1 MTTVILLSFFLPF
14 FWAYYF
20 IKKDCHPEP
29 WYSLLFAFL
38 LGIFSALLS
47 IFFEGILENLHIVD
61 SLTLKFL
68 LYSFIE
74 EFFKFLVIFLL
85 IFPLKVFD
93 EPIDAII
100 YMSVSALGF
109 AFIENVL
116 YILKTEAEFSS
127 YLVLFLR
134 FLAPN
139 FLHVLASSI
148 IGFGFAYYMKKRIFL
163 FIPLALFFATILHFI
178 HNYFIIRLE
187 AQGYLLI
194 VPILWGVFAIFI
206 SELGLVSDKNEL
218 GISKLKPYEEL

>member
-1 MTTVILLSFFLPF
+1 MVTVILFSFFLPF

-20 IKKDCHPEP
+20 VKKDCHPEP
-29 WYSLLFAFL
+29 WYSLFFAFL

-47 IFFEGILENLHIVD
+47 FFFEGILENLHLID
-61 SLTLKFL
+61 SLALKFL
-68 LYSFIE
+68 IYAFIE

-85 IFPLKVFD
+85 IFPLKIFD

-109 AFIENVL
+109 AFIENML
-116 YILKTEAEFSS
+116 YILKIDAEISS
-127 YLVLFLR
+127 YLILFLR

-139 FLHVLASSI
+139 FLHILASSI

-163 FIPLALFFATILHFI
+163 FIPLTFIFATLLHFI

-187 AQGYLLI
+187 AQGYFLI
-194 VPILWGVFAIFI
+194 IPVLWGVFALLV
-206 SELGLVSDKNEL
+206 SELGLVNDKNEFS
-218 GISKLKPYEEL
+218 ISKLKPYERI

>member
-1 MTTVILLSFFLPF
+1 MATIILLSFFLPF

-38 LGIFSALLS
+38 LGIFSAILS
-47 IFFEGILENLHIVD
+47 IFFEGILENLSLFD
-61 SLTLKFL
+61 SLALKFL
-68 LYSFIE
+68 VYSFVE

-100 YMSVSALGF
+100 YMSISALGF
-109 AFIENVL
+109 AFIENLLYVL
-116 YILKTEAEFSS
+116 KAEAEISS
-127 YLVLFLR
+127 YLILFLR

-148 IGFGFAYYMKKRIFL
+148 IGFGFAYYIKKRIFI
-163 FIPLALFFATILHFI
+163 FIPLTFLFAVILHFI

-187 AQGYLLI
+187 VQGYFLI
-194 VPILWGVFAIFI
+194 VPVLWGVFAFFI
-206 SELGLVSDKNEL
+206 SELGLVSDKNEF